1 MNLVNHWWLIRVL
14 VLLMAFSGCETSR
27 QSSRF
32 SLSDNGRFM
41 EMWNTYIH
49 CYRSENLDAMR
60 VDAQRLSHAVG
71 AIDSPADSISPASDE
86 SPQMGLPPRV
96 SVDPAAM
103 AAACALHV
111 GQVAQGTGHPFLAKE
126 MFQMVITHFPQPPYR
141 YYVAQARQG
150 LEALHAATPT
160 IFSTHTM

>member
-1 MNLVNHWWLIRVL
+1 
-14 VLLMAFSGCETSR
+14 MAFSGCETSM
-27 QSSRF
+27 QSSRL

-49 CYRSENLDAMR
+49 CYQSENLDAMR
-60 VDAQRLSHAVG
+60 VDAQRLSRAVG

-86 SPQMGLPPRV
+86 SPRMGLPPRV

-111 GQVAQGTGHPFLAKE
+111 GQVAQGTGHPFLARE
-126 MFQMVITHFPQPPYR
+126 MFQMVITHFRQPPYL
-141 YYVAQARQG
+141 YYVAQARRG
-150 LEALHAATPT
+150 LETLRAETPA
-160 IFSTHTM
+160 IFSAHTM

>member
-1 MNLVNHWWLIRVL
+1 MHLMNRWWLIRVL
-14 VLLMAFSGCETSR
+14 ALLLVISGCEAGGH
-27 QSSRF
+27 SSR
-32 SLSDNGRFM
+32 LTLADNGRFM

-49 CYRSENLDAMR
+49 CFRSENLDAMR
-60 VDAQRLSHAVG
+60 VDAKRLSHAAG
-71 AIDSPADSISPASDE
+71 AIDSPADPISPARDE
-86 SPQMGLPPRV
+86 SPRVGLSPRL

-126 MFQMVITHFPQPPYR
+126 MFQMVITHFQHPSYR

-150 LEALHAATPT
+150 LEALHAATPAV
-160 IFSTHTM
+160 FSTHTM